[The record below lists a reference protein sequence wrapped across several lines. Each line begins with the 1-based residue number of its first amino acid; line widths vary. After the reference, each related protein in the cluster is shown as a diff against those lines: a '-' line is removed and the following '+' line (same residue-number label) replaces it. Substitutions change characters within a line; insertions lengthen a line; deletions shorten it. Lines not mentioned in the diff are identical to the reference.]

1 MRIWRASGRCSDI
14 ELHGGLLAVGDWGCI
29 FVKNDVS
36 AWGVGIGVGLLC
48 KTTFLRGAWR
58 MGVHFCEMRRVFVG
72 LGGWGCTFVKD
83 DVSARG
89 LADGGALCVGK
100 HVPAW
105 GGGQRDV
112 SPCSTGVYSLELS
125 CAPLHFL

>member
-1 MRIWRASGRCSDI
+1 M
-14 ELHGGLLAVGDWGCI
+14 AVGDWGCI

-36 AWGVGIGVGLLC
+36 AWGVGIGVGLPC